1 MSFDPTD
8 NYVGS
13 RIGSM
18 VQVNPKIRLS
28 VKKYYDSSI
37 LSHNLWVILIS
48 IKPYFKPSGMQLF
61 YFRSIEESR
70 KTLLPTLAKILG
82 LLGHRKIFS
91 RESNSMT
98 RDPRTAWSGYWTGF
112 GPWIP
117 EYENVRAPLKPT
129 CLKVEKV
136 ITGAGLV
143 DHVHL
148 DFYFCSRNALWVKKI
163 FEILLM
169 VILPDQRKVFKRSGY
184 SWSKVSTRNPHQN
197 ISQIQSNPGIH
208 GPPGPNL
215 WEIFKILLV
224 LIRSEIWNFSLSW
237 SGPVPGFEI
246 FLGPGP
252 GFLKLSRS
260 WSELVL
266 DF

>member
-98 RDPRTAWSGYWTGF
+98 HTVWQCESSTETDLFESWKSDNWRRFGRPCPPRLLLLFEKCALSQEDLRDFADGDFARSKESFQKNCPDIPGF
-112 GPWIP
+112 DPKSSSKSFP
-117 EYENVRAPLKPT
+117 NQAKPLKT
-129 CLKVEKV
+129 SKAQ
-136 ITGAGLV
+136 TGA
-143 DHVHL
+143 
-148 DFYFCSRNALWVKKI
+148 
-163 FEILLM
+163 
-169 VILPDQRKVFKRSGY
+169 
-184 SWSKVSTRNPHQN
+184 SKTIGRFATKS
-197 ISQIQSNPGIH
+197 
-208 GPPGPNL
+208 
-215 WEIFKILLV
+215 
-224 LIRSEIWNFSLSW
+224 SL
-237 SGPVPGFEI
+237 
-246 FLGPGP
+246 
-252 GFLKLSRS
+252 
-260 WSELVL
+260 
-266 DF
+266 

>member
-98 RDPRTAWSGYWTGF
+98 HTVWVILYD
-112 GPWIP
+112 
-117 EYENVRAPLKPT
+117 NVRAPLKPT

-148 DFYFCSRNALWVKKI
+148 DFYFCSRNALLVKKI

-184 SWSKVSTRNPHQN
+184 TWSKVSARNPHPN
-197 ISQIQSNPGIH
+197 LAQIKSNPVIH

-215 WEIFKILLV
+215 SEIFKILLA
-224 LIRSEIWNFSLSW
+224 LIRSEIWNFS
-237 SGPVPGFEI
+237 
-246 FLGPGP
+246 
-252 GFLKLSRS
+252 
-260 WSELVL
+260 
-266 DF
+266 